1 MSMLLVGFRTSAVNF
16 KVRTL
21 LALFGQV
28 ISKHL
33 RMKTSINLESLTK
46 MPTQEKKNRY
56 IDSLKTSSSSSII
69 TKSIKM
75 HDATIQKL

>member
-1 MSMLLVGFRTSAVNF
+1 MRSAINF

-33 RMKTSINLESLTK
+33 RMNTSINLEWALRAGK
-46 MPTQEKKNRY
+46 MPTQEKK
-56 IDSLKTSSSSSII
+56 IDI
-69 TKSIKM
+69 
-75 HDATIQKL
+75 

>member
-1 MSMLLVGFRTSAVNF
+1 MSMLLVGFRMSAVNF

-46 MPTQEKKNRY
+46 MPTQEKK
-56 IDSLKTSSSSSII
+56 IDILTV
-69 TKSIKM
+69 
-75 HDATIQKL
+75 